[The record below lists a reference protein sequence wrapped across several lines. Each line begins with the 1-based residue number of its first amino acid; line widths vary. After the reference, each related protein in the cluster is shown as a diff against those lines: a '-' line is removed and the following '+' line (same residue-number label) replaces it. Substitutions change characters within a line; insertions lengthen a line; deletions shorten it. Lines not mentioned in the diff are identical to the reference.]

1 MPTMSPTL
9 ASFIVLA
16 FFGCLTFLIVAP
28 KEKRRFAVMGLV
40 GTLAVAVLASL
51 APALLR

>member
-1 MPTMSPTL
+1 MSPTL
-9 ASFIVLA
+9 ASFLVLA
-16 FFGCLTFLIVAP
+16 FFGCLTYLIVAP
-28 KEKRRFAVMGLV
+28 KEQRRFAVMGLV

>member
-1 MPTMSPTL
+1 MSPTL
-9 ASFIVLA
+9 ASFLVLA
-16 FFGCLTFLIVAP
+16 FFACLTFLIVAP
-28 KEKRRFAVMGLV
+28 KEQRRFAVMGLV